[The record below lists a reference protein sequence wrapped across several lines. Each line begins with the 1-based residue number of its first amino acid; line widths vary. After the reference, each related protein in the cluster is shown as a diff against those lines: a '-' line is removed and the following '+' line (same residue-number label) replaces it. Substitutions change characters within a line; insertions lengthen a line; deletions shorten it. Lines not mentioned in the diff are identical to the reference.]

1 MKFLDGLSED
11 IRRNLLEQ
19 LRVLWT
25 HTSTAIEGNT
35 LTLGETAFV
44 LSEGLTIQ
52 GKSLKDHRDIEGH
65 ASAID
70 FMYGLVQQDEITGS
84 DLFAL
89 HRLVITEP
97 VFDVYKPAGGWK
109 KENNS
114 ASIMIDHQLRSIE
127 FSDHWKIPEIME
139 RWLQMLNAEIQPPKE
154 PEEILKSYARL
165 HVSLASIHPFYDGN
179 GRIARLISNL
189 PCLKAG
195 YPPIIIANERRY
207 DYIRTLAEYQSV
219 HGVPDRHT
227 VLIHEDAPFHGFCS
241 FCRECWQGSLF
252 LVEQAHILQKGRE
265 ERLRQDLAPAGPG

>member
-11 IRRNLLEQ
+11 IRKNLLEQ

-65 ASAID
+65 ARAVD
-70 FMYGLVQQDEITGS
+70 FMYGLVQKDQIATD
-84 DLFAL
+84 DLFTL
-89 HRLVITEP
+89 HKLVIMEP
-97 VFDVYKPAGGWK
+97 VFDVYKPVGGWK

-114 ASIMIDHQLRSIE
+114 TFITIDNQFTVIE

-139 RWLQMLNAEIQPPKE
+139 RWLQMLNAEIRLPKE
-154 PEEILKSYARL
+154 PEDILKSYARL

-195 YPPIIIANERRY
+195 YPPIIIDKEKRF
-207 DYIRTLAEYQSV
+207 DYIRILAGYQHI
-219 HGVPDRHT
+219 HGIPDRNT
-227 VLIHEDAPFHGFCS
+227 ALIHEDTRFHEFCS
-241 FCRECWQGSLF
+241 FCQECWQKSME
-252 LVEQAHILQKGRE
+252 LVHQAHAMQKDRE
-265 ERLRQDLAPAGPG
+265 IRLKQD